1 MKGIIVYPAN
11 ISDRSDSAPSVSK
24 LGDRHRTP
32 IAPLPQASYAPDL
45 DDPLVAA
52 LGDQLVAVWFAENAS
67 KLRLPLLTSRSE
79 PGNTPAPKGG
89 TRETR
94 I

>member
-1 MKGIIVYPAN
+1 MKCIIVHHAKTPN
-11 ISDRSDSAPSVSK
+11 PGDSTHSI
-24 LGDRHRTP
+24 RTP
-32 IAPLPQASYAPDL
+32 LDRPRTPKAPPPRAFPAPGAL
-45 DDPLVAA
+45 DSLVAA
-52 LGDQLVAVWFAENAS
+52 LGDQLLAVWFEENAP